1 MRTHSARRARDNA
14 LVTATLAGHEPL
26 RLTRSGAMEL
36 WVCKNCDVVMDC
48 WDNPAVVNGPM
59 SRTRCRGATR
69 TRLERICAGCWL
81 LIRSAVV
88 RWRILLTN
96 EEQSDAL

>member
-1 MRTHSARRARDNA
+1 MRTHSARRIRDKA
-14 LVTATLAGHEPL
+14 VVAATLAGHEPVK
-26 RLTRSGAMEL
+26 LTLSGAMEL
-36 WVCKNCDVVMDC
+36 WVCRNCDVVMDC

-81 LIRSAVV
+81 LIRSAVT

-96 EEQSDAL
+96 EEQENAL

>member
-48 WDNPAVVNGPM
+48 WTTLPWSTARCPAL
-59 SRTRCRGATR
+59 GAGALR
-69 TRLERICAGCWL
+69 ERA
-81 LIRSAVV
+81 
-88 RWRILLTN
+88 
-96 EEQSDAL
+96 

>member
-1 MRTHSARRARDNA
+1 MRTHKARGARDRA
-14 LVTATLAGHEPL
+14 VVSAIFSGHDPQ
-26 RLTRSGAMEL
+26 RLTHSGAMEL
-36 WVCKNCDVVMDC
+36 WVCKNCNVVMDC

-69 TRLERICAGCWL
+69 TRLERICTGCWL
-81 LIRSAVV
+81 FVRSAVT

-96 EEQSDAL
+96 EEQENAL

>member
-14 LVTATLAGHEPL
+14 LVTATLAGHEPV
-26 RLTRSGAMEL
+26 RLTLSGAMEL

-69 TRLERICAGCWL
+69 TRLERICAGYWL
-81 LIRSAVV
+81 FIRSAVA
-88 RWRILLTN
+88 RWCTLLTN
-96 EEQSDAL
+96 EDQSDAV